1 MAPPIFFLL
10 DRSGSMEM
18 TRDDTI
24 GGFNAFVS
32 DQRALN
38 PDALMTLW
46 QFDHEV
52 LVSYTNKPLS
62 EVPLLDR
69 STFQP
74 RGSTHLLDTIGEAL
88 KSNPVAEPPIV
99 VIFTDG
105 QENGSHK
112 FNKAGIKEMVEQ
124 KTSEGW
130 TFVYLGA
137 NQDAFAEAGSMGIA
151 PACTMNYDGARTPE
165 AFTRLSAALS
175 SQASNP
181 TQTLDLNT

>member
-10 DRSGSMEM
+10 DRSGSMDQC
-18 TRDDTI
+18 RDDTI

-62 EVPLLDR
+62 EVPPLTR
-69 STFQP
+69 ETFQP
-74 RGSTHLLDTIGEAL
+74 RGSTHLLDTIGEAM
-88 KSNPVAEPPIV
+88 KSNPLNDPPIV

-105 QENGSHK
+105 EENGSHK
-112 FNKAGIKEMVEQ
+112 FNKSGIKEMVEQ
-124 KTSEGW
+124 KTSDGW

-137 NQDAFAEAGSMGIA
+137 NQDAFAEAGALGIGA
-151 PACTMNYDGARTPE
+151 DTTMNYDVHHTPD
-165 AFTRLSAALS
+165 AFRALSATLS
-175 SQASNP
+175 QQP
-181 TQTLDLNT
+181 TF

>member
-10 DRSGSMEM
+10 DRSGSMDQC
-18 TRDDTI
+18 RDDTI
-24 GGFNAFVS
+24 GGFNAFI
-32 DQRALN
+32 QYQKAQN

-46 QFDHEV
+46 QFDHEI
-52 LVSYTNKPLS
+52 LFSYTNKPLR
-62 EVPLLDR
+62 EVTAMTYD
-69 STFQP
+69 TFQP

-88 KSNPVAEPPIV
+88 KSSPVADPPIM

-112 FNKAGIKEMVEQ
+112 FTKSAVKEMIQQ

-137 NQDAFAEAGSMGIA
+137 NQDAFAEAGALGIA
-151 PACTMNYDGARTPE
+151 ADTTMNYDVERTPD
-165 AFTRLSAALS
+165 AFRALSATV
-175 SQASNP
+175 SQRM
-181 TQTLDLNT
+181 

>member
-1 MAPPIFFLL
+1 MPRPILFLL
-10 DRSGSMEM
+10 DRSGSMET

-24 GGFNAFVS
+24 GGFNAFLC

-52 LVSYTNKPLS
+52 LVSYTNKPLR
-62 EVPLLDR
+62 EVEHLTYA
-69 STFQP
+69 TFQP

-88 KSNPVAEPPIV
+88 KSNPLDEPPIV

-112 FNKAGIKEMVEQ
+112 FSKAGVKEMVEQ
-124 KTSEGW
+124 KTSDGW

-137 NQDAFAEAGSMGIA
+137 NQDSFEEAGALGISA
-151 PACTMNYDGARTPE
+151 GTTMNYDVERTPD
-165 AFTRLSAALS
+165 AFRALSATV
-175 SQASNP
+175 SQ
-181 TQTLDLNT
+181 QM

>member
-1 MAPPIFFLL
+1 MPRPILFLL
-10 DRSGSMEM
+10 DRSGSMET

-38 PDALMTLW
+38 PDALMSLW

-62 EVPLLDR
+62 EVPTLTR
-69 STFQP
+69 ETFQP
-74 RGSTHLLDTIGEAL
+74 RGSTHLLDTIGEAM
-88 KSNPVAEPPIV
+88 KSNPLAEPPIV

-105 QENGSHK
+105 EENGSTK
-112 FNKAGIKEMVEQ
+112 YTKAEIKEKIEQ

-151 PACTMNYDGARTPE
+151 AQATMNYDVTRTPE
-165 AFTRLSAALS
+165 AFRSLSATV
-175 SQASNP
+175 SNY
-181 TQTLDLNT
+181 TQNV

>member
-10 DRSGSMEM
+10 DRSGSMDM
-18 TRDDTI
+18 CRDDTI

-62 EVPLLDR
+62 EVPPLTHE
-69 STFQP
+69 TFQP

-88 KSNPVAEPPIV
+88 KSSPLAEPPIV

-105 QENGSHK
+105 EENGSHK
-112 FNKAGIKEMVEQ
+112 FNKSGVKEMVEQ
-124 KTSEGW
+124 KTSDGW

-137 NQDAFAEAGSMGIA
+137 NQDAFAEAGALGIDA
-151 PACTMNYDGARTPE
+151 RTTMNYDTSRTPD
-165 AFTRLSAALS
+165 AFRTLSATV
-175 SQASNP
+175 SQQA
-181 TQTLDLNT
+181 TF

>member
-1 MAPPIFFLL
+1 
-10 DRSGSMEM
+10 
-18 TRDDTI
+18 
-24 GGFNAFVS
+24 
-32 DQRALN
+32 
-38 PDALMTLW
+38 MTLW

-62 EVPLLDR
+62 EVPNLDR
-69 STFQP
+69 ATFQP

-88 KSNPVAEPPIV
+88 KSNPLDEPPIV

-112 FNKAGIKEMVEQ
+112 FNKSAIKEMVEQ

-137 NQDAFAEAGSMGIA
+137 NQDSFEEAGALGINA
-151 PACTMNYDGARTPE
+151 GTTMNYDVDRTPD
-165 AFTRLSAALS
+165 AFRALSATV
-175 SQASNP
+175 SQ
-181 TQTLDLNT
+181 QM

>member
-10 DRSGSMEM
+10 DRSGSMDM
-18 TRDDTI
+18 CRDDTI

-62 EVPLLDR
+62 EVPPLTR
-69 STFQP
+69 ETFQP
-74 RGSTHLLDTIGEAL
+74 RGSTHLLDTIGEAM
-88 KSNPVAEPPIV
+88 KSNPLAEPPIV

-124 KTSEGW
+124 KTSDGW

-137 NQDAFAEAGSMGIA
+137 NQDAFEEAGALGISA
-151 PACTMNYDGARTPE
+151 GTTMNYDVHDTPN
-165 AFTRLSAALS
+165 AFRELSATV
-175 SQASNP
+175 SQ
-181 TQTLDLNT
+181 QM

>member
-10 DRSGSMEM
+10 DRSGSMDQC
-18 TRDDTI
+18 RDDTI

-52 LVSYTNKPLS
+52 FVSYTNKPLRD
-62 EVPLLDR
+62 VPDMDR
-69 STFQP
+69 ATFQP

-88 KSNPVAEPPIV
+88 KSDPVADPPIV

-105 QENGSHK
+105 QENGSFK
-112 FNKAGIKEMVEQ
+112 FTKAAIKEMVEQ
-124 KTSEGW
+124 KTSDGW

-137 NQDAFAEAGSMGIA
+137 NQDAFAEAGALGIGA
-151 PACTMNYDGARTPE
+151 DTTMNYDVERTPD
-165 AFTRLSAALS
+165 AFRALSATV
-175 SQASNP
+175 SQ
-181 TQTLDLNT
+181 QM